1 MAVVILFL
9 FLLRKSK
16 FNNDD
21 IYENARKESAVRMIS
36 IFVEYFTAIVR
47 FIALHGTDIFS
58 PPGQFLNEESWHRS
72 CASFLF
78 RERKIY
84 V

>member
-58 PPGQFLNEESWHRS
+58 PPGQFL
-72 CASFLF
+72 F
-78 RERKIY
+78 K
-84 V
+84 